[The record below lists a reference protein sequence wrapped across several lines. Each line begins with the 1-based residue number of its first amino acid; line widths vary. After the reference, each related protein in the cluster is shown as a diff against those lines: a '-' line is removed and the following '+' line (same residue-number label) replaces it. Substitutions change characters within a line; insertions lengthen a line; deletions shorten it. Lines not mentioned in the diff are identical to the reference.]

1 MDTDSIRK
9 KFRVIGLGV
18 LTAFCWAI
26 FSVVAIADE
35 SEKPPPLMSQKL
47 TQVQDLV
54 AGLVTN
60 NLKLVEDS
68 ADVLYRISK
77 LDQWMKYGDEDYRQ
91 MTKSFQTA
99 VGSISLQAKDGNL
112 EGAALYYNQASIT
125 CIQCHNLMRDRE

>member
-1 MDTDSIRK
+1 MDIKSVRRK
-9 KFRVIGLGV
+9 VRVIGLGV
-18 LTAFCWAI
+18 LTAFCWAV
-26 FSVVAIADE
+26 FSVAAVAEDP
-35 SEKPPPLMSQKL
+35 KKTPPLMSQKL

-112 EGAALYYNQASIT
+112 EGAALYYNQANIT